1 LLPQFLYLI
10 LEQAVRGHFM
20 TIKSVVLCLISAT
33 FLGALLVA
41 GSGQAAGQKL
51 RETDRAAIMAVLT
64 AQQTEW
70 NKGDIR
76 GFMAGYWNSSE
87 LTFAESRGFTRGWE
101 PVMARYEKNY
111 ADKAAM
117 GTLNFQEL
125 ELRSLGADAALVLG
139 KWHLQRQAGDIGGI
153 FTLVFERF
161 PEGWRIVHDHTTQSP
176 ATK

>member
-1 LLPQFLYLI
+1 
-10 LEQAVRGHFM
+10 M
-20 TIKSVVLCLISAT
+20 TMKSAVLCLILAS
-33 FLGALLVA
+33 FLGALLVVA
-41 GSGQAAGQKL
+41 SGKPAVEKL
-51 RETDRAAIMAVLT
+51 KETDRAAIMAVLT

-76 GFMAGYWNSSE
+76 GFMAGYWNSPE
-87 LTFAESRGFTRGWE
+87 LTFAGSRGFTRGWE
-101 PVMARYEKNY
+101 PVMSRYERTY

-117 GTLNFQEL
+117 GTLDFQEL

-153 FTLVFERF
+153 FTLVFQRF

-176 ATK
+176 PETK